1 MIFASQFFLA
11 LTALL
16 VPATVA
22 FLIWTWRLKQQ
33 AIRRFVSTRLME
45 ALTVGVSRPRQIAK
59 RIGVGA
65 AVCLVL
71 LALAQPQWGFREE
84 EARLRGVDIMV
95 ALDTSKSML
104 ATDIPPNRLE
114 RAKLAAQDL
123 LGIAKT
129 DRLGL
134 VAFAGSAFLQCPLT
148 LDEEA
153 FRTTLVQLDTETIPQ
168 SGTALGEAINI
179 AVEAFSKE
187 GGGSRVL
194 VLMTD
199 GEDHEEGSVEAAR
212 KAAAAGVRIFTIGI
226 GTSNGEILFTADPY
240 GNKVFIKDSGGNAV
254 KSQLDESLLK
264 KIAEAGDGFYAP
276 LKNAQSI
283 ATLYQKGIA
292 AIPKHEGAIRSVRA
306 RQERFQWPLGL
317 AILLLSLEILLSDH
331 RRAAPRELVRP
342 LGSVAGGPAVAA
354 LWVML
359 GTLFLLP
366 ATVAASGRSA
376 NRAYARGDYKSAL
389 REYQALMKDEPEN
402 HRLQFNA
409 GAAAFKLG
417 QSDEA
422 LKHFEGATQDPDI
435 NFQGNAY
442 YNLGTVLAKLGEQA
456 DADQEKLGHLEKALK
471 NFEGALQLKPDNAD
485 AKHNRDLVKKR
496 LEELQKKMPPDPNK
510 KSDND
515 KQDKDKKQDKDS
527 KDQKDGPS
535 QKKED
540 SKQDKSGQPPPSE
553 KNPDGSPKP
562 DPSKQDSKQDP
573 SQSPDKPDGQKGDD
587 QPKDAEQKKGSK
599 PSDKKEDAEKKPDGS
614 GGTPEEQQQ
623 AEEREAQAAA
633 QAGKMTPAM
642 ANKLLDTT
650 KNNEKAMIFRMV
662 DRKPT
667 GKERSRKEW

>member
-1 MIFASQFFLA
+1 MSFASQFFLA
-11 LTALL
+11 LAALL
-16 VPATVA
+16 IPATLV

-33 AIRRFVSTRLME
+33 AVRRFVSTRLLA
-45 ALTVGVSRPRQIAK
+45 ALTVGVSKPRQIVK
-59 RIGVGA
+59 RILLGM
-65 AVCLVL
+65 AVCFVL
-71 LALAQPQWGFREE
+71 LSLAQPQWGFREE

-104 ATDIPPNRLE
+104 ATDIRPNRLE

-153 FRTTLVQLDTETIPQ
+153 FRTTLTQLDTETIPQ
-168 SGTALGEAINI
+168 GGTALGEAINT

-187 GGGSRVL
+187 GGGGRVL

-199 GEDHEEGSVEAAR
+199 GEDHEEGAVEAAR
-212 KAAAAGVRIFTIGI
+212 KAADAGVRIFTIGI
-226 GTSNGEILFTADPY
+226 GTPNGEILFTADPY
-240 GNKVFIKDSGGNAV
+240 GNKIFIKDSGGNAV

-264 KIAEAGDGFYAP
+264 KIAEAGNGFYV
-276 LKNAQSI
+276 LLQNAQSI
-283 ATLYQKGIA
+283 AALYQKGIA
-292 AIPKHEGAIRSVRA
+292 VIPKLDGAVRSVRA

-317 AILLLSLEILLSDH
+317 AIFLLALEILLPDH

-342 LGSVAGGPAVAA
+342 LGSVAGPAVVA

-359 GTLFLLP
+359 FLFP
-366 ATVAASGRSA
+366 TTVSASGRSA
-376 NRAYARGDYKSAL
+376 NRAYAKGDYKSAL
-389 REYQALMKDEPEN
+389 REYEELMREEPEN

-417 QSDEA
+417 QSAEA
-422 LKHFEGATQDPDI
+422 LKHFEGATRDPDL

-442 YNLGTVLAKLGEQA
+442 YNLGTVFAKLGEQA

-471 NFEGALQLKPDNAD
+471 NFDDALQLKPDNAD

-510 KSDND
+510 KSD
-515 KQDKDKKQDKDS
+515 KEKQDKDS
-527 KDQKDGPS
+527 KDPKDGQS

-540 SKQDKSGQPPPSE
+540 SQEEKSE
-553 KNPDGSPKP
+553 KNPDGSPKS
-562 DPSKQDSKQDP
+562 DPSKQDP
-573 SQSPDKPDGQKGDD
+573 SPGSDKPDGQKAED
-587 QPKDAEQKKGSK
+587 QPPDSEQKKGSK
-599 PSDKKEDAEKKPDGS
+599 PSDKKEGAEKKPESS
-614 GGTPEEQQQ
+614 GNTPEEQQQ
-623 AEEREAQAAA
+623 AEERETQAAA

-642 ANKLLDTT
+642 ANKLLDST

-667 GKERSRKEW
+667 GKERTRKEW